1 LDADS
6 HTLRITVPVPW
17 IPVEVRQPP
26 PSAMENLAALISP
39 LLQPLTTT
47 GITIYFRRLHLL
59 QRDVRTSGIG

>member
-1 LDADS
+1 
-6 HTLRITVPVPW
+6 VPW

-47 GITIYFRRLHLL
+47 GITIIFVVFILL